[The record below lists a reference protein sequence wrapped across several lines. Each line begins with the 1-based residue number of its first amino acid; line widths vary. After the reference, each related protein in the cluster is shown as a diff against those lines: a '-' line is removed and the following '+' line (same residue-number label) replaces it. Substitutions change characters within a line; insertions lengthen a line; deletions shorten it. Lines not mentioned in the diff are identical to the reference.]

1 MSLYA
6 TYIIAQVQDALDQ
19 LIETK
24 EDTTPKNLGEPLV
37 APESVPVF
45 PDELMRRIQF
55 YKSMAIAV
63 EDFESW
69 MAFLE
74 RVANELKL
82 NPATDFPKLAS
93 VLNRYRV
100 GVGKDPL

>member
-1 MSLYA
+1 MSFYKA
-6 TYIIAQVQDALDQ
+6 YIIAQVNKALEQNLPAENTNPQDVGQ
-19 LIETK
+19 
-24 EDTTPKNLGEPLV
+24 PLV

-45 PDELMRRIQF
+45 PDEIMMRLQF
-55 YKSMAIAV
+55 YKDKAVAV

-69 MAFLE
+69 MKFLE
-74 RVANELKL
+74 IVANDLGL

-100 GVGKDPL
+100 AENKEPL